1 MPRRDQPKRDQPK
14 RDRSNHPRRKPDD
27 RRAGAP
33 RPPGAARSSGATKR
47 PTGAPR
53 PTSTARVPSAPRPA
67 SSQRPDGAPRPGN
80 NQRKGG
86 PRRIDSK
93 EDKGALWKPGPSA
106 QIVGAE
112 SGDDLAHFIA
122 SRQSGL
128 SIRAVR
134 RALDA
139 GACRVNGAVERFG
152 SYIVRRGD
160 VVEFFIPK
168 KRPEDHDYEPERLV
182 HDDDG
187 IVVYDKPPGLSVTP
201 PESRRWNLLDCLK
214 KQFGELHAVHRL
226 DADTS
231 GLVIFSRTK
240 LGADQLEEYFRAH
253 RVKKT
258 YLAIVRGHPRDS
270 GIYRSYLVK
279 VSEQQGHERW
289 RSGRGPDARE
299 AVTEWKVEE
308 RIGAYA
314 SLVEVSP
321 QTGRYHQIRIHFSE
335 MGHPVYGDRL
345 YGDRRDPIHVTRHLL
360 HAWKVKLPNPM
371 GGRELELKTKFPE
384 DFTEAKRLL
393 AKV

>member
-1 MPRRDQPKRDQPK
+1 MPRRDQPRRDQPAK
-14 RDRSNHPRRKPDD
+14 RDRSNHARRKPEARGDAAP
-27 RRAGAP
+27 RRERRGDAAPRSERRGDGAPRPERAP
-33 RPPGAARSSGATKR
+33 RPPGAPRPSAATKR
-47 PTGAPR
+47 PAN
-53 PTSTARVPSAPRPA
+53 
-67 SSQRPDGAPRPGN
+67 APRPGG
-80 NQRKGG
+80 QRTTLE
-86 PRRIDSK
+86 RK

-152 SYIVRRGD
+152 SAIVRRGD

-187 IVVYDKPPGLSVTP
+187 IVVYDKPPGLAVVP
-201 PESRRWNLLDCLK
+201 PEARRWNLLDCLK

-240 LGADQLEEYFRAH
+240 LGADQLDEYFRDH

-279 VSEQQGHERW
+279 VGEQKGHERW

-314 SLVEVSP
+314 SLIEVSP

-360 HAWKVKLPNPM
+360 HAWKVKLPSPM
-371 GGRELELKTKFPE
+371 GGRDLELKTRFPE